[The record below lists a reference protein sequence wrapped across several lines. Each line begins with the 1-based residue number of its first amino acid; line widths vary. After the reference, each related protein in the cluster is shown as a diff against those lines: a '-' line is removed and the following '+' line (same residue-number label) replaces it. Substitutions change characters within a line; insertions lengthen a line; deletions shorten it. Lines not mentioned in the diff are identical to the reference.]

1 MSDSTL
7 PEQNMEKVDVL
18 ICGSGS
24 AGLCAA
30 TWLARYGVRC
40 KILERRD
47 GPMKMGQADG
57 VQCRTVEIFESFG
70 IGEEL
75 LREAYHVLEVNFW
88 ADDGTGCIK
97 RTGRTAD
104 TQPGLSHQPH
114 VILNQARINGLL
126 IELMRKY
133 NDQQIDYG
141 YNVIDVQVDSAAAA
155 DPEAYPV
162 SVTAEKDGHSQ
173 TFAAKYALVS
183 RSCSQYGPE
192 LTFVPGLRWSPQR
205 GSQGFGLYHG
215 R

>member
-1 MSDSTL
+1 
-7 PEQNMEKVDVL
+7 MEKVDVL

-30 TWLARYGVRC
+30 TWLARYGIQC

-88 ADDGTGCIK
+88 ADDGSGGIR

-126 IELMRKY
+126 IGLMREF
-133 NDQQIDYG
+133 NDQRIDYG
-141 YNVIDVQVDSAAAA
+141 FNVTDVRVEGDTPG
-155 DPEAYPV
+155 DRDAYPV
-162 SVTAEKDGHSQ
+162 TVTAEKDGKVQ
-173 TFAAKYALVS
+173 TFAAKYALV
-183 RSCSQYGPE
+183 CSVCWW
-192 LTFVPGLRWSPQR
+192 F
-205 GSQGFGLYHG
+205 
-215 R
+215 